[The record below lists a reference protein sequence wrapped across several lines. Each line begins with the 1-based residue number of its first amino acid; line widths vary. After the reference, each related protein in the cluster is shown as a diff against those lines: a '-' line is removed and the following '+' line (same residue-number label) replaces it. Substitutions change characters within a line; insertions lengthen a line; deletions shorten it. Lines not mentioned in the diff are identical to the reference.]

1 MNPLAIQPQ
10 IKAADFAADA
20 SARRPYLSI
29 QPQIKAAD
37 VPLNDLA
44 ANPHISDS
52 EKVAEVSRQFE
63 AVLLRQILQEARKS
77 SVAPSSPADA
87 SVSGIY
93 DDMINNQL
101 ADSISRSG
109 SFGLARSLQ
118 RELAHQVLPNASP
131 APPILTPLAVPLSKN
146 QAANP

>member
-1 MNPLAIQPQ
+1 MNLLALQPR
-10 IKAADFAADA
+10 IKASD
-20 SARRPYLSI
+20 I
-29 QPQIKAAD
+29 
-37 VPLNDLA
+37 PLNELA
-44 ANPHISDS
+44 ANKHISDQ

-63 AVLLRQILQEARKS
+63 AVLLRQILQETRKS
-77 SVAPSSPADA
+77 SVAPSSSADA

-118 RELAHQVLPNASP
+118 GQLAHQVLPNASP
-131 APPILTPLAVPLSKN
+131 LPPVLTPLAVPLSKN
-146 QAANP
+146 QAGNP